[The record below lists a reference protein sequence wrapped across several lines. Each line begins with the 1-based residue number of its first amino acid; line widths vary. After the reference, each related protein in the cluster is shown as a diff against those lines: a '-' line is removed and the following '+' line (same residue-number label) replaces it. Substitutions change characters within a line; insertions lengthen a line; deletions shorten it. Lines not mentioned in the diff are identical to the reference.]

1 MSASLKNGA
10 RWQDLPDRYPSP
22 ATCRRRHKAWT
33 EARLLIKTWETLI
46 RMMDRQKLL
55 DWSQAMGDGAFSPAK
70 KGGLEVAKTKKG
82 KGTKLVLMTEAHGI
96 PISAMTTSARDA
108 EVNTIETLVDVRVTK
123 KRPKRLLYDKAADA
137 DWLRDA
143 LAHRAHRTGDT
154 SSRRPKETVSPG
166 RARSTSIF

>member
-1 MSASLKNGA
+1 MA
-10 RWQDLPDRYPSP
+10 PF
-22 ATCRRRHKAWT
+22 
-33 EARLLIKTWETLI
+33 RL
-46 RMMDRQKLL
+46 QK
-55 DWSQAMGDGAFSPAK
+55 G
-70 KGGLEVAKTKKG
+70 GGLEVAKTKKG
-82 KGTKLVLMTEAHGI
+82 KGTKLMLMTEAHGI

-154 SSRRPKETVSPG
+154 SSRRPIFRAHVPG
-166 RARSTSIF
+166 LEAVGRHAGSRRAGQPSLCSEHCIF